1 MDRTRDQ
8 FLARACFTHQKRG
21 GFSRSYPSDVF
32 EDVPDGGALAD
43 DLVESALVA
52 DLLLQVLVL
61 VGQAILEPFDL
72 RGELRG
78 LDRAGCLR
86 RNRFEGQ
93 QGFVGE
99 TLAAEDT
106 ENTHQFVAKEER
118 TATER
123 ANSLATYPC
132 LVWHARI
139 GLHIIDPEQARLGHL
154 AYLQVA
160 DGDAVMRA
168 VDVGVQA
175 RARGEVKRRV
185 FRRDRRATAFSYAWR
200 AVRSLA
206 VQPDAGERDL
216 AVVTSALVIVR
227 STSPTSRLMVICVA
241 MRRRTSSCSP
251 AFTGCRSYAR
261 GPPALLDARSK

>member
-32 EDVPDGGALAD
+32 EDVLDGGALAD

-99 TLAAEDT
+99 TLAAADT
-106 ENTHQFVAKEER
+106 ENTHQF
-118 TATER
+118 
-123 ANSLATYPC
+123 
-132 LVWHARI
+132 
-139 GLHIIDPEQARLGHL
+139 
-154 AYLQVA
+154 
-160 DGDAVMRA
+160 
-168 VDVGVQA
+168 DVGVQA

>member
-61 VGQAILEPFDL
+61 VGQAILGPFDL

-99 TLAAEDT
+99 TLAAADT
-106 ENTHQFVAKEER
+106 ENTHQF
-118 TATER
+118 
-123 ANSLATYPC
+123 
-132 LVWHARI
+132 
-139 GLHIIDPEQARLGHL
+139 
-154 AYLQVA
+154 
-160 DGDAVMRA
+160 
-168 VDVGVQA
+168 DVGAQA
-175 RARGEVKRRV
+175 RARGEVSAASSG
-185 FRRDRRATAFSYAWR
+185 ATAARPRSATHG

-206 VQPDAGERDL
+206 VQPDA
-216 AVVTSALVIVR
+216 
-227 STSPTSRLMVICVA
+227 
-241 MRRRTSSCSP
+241 
-251 AFTGCRSYAR
+251 
-261 GPPALLDARSK
+261 